1 MPKMIVVNEGRCLGC
16 RTCQLE
22 CALAHCEARTLV
34 EAVRSGARPQ
44 ARIHLE
50 PMGEFALPLQCRHCE
65 DAPCVM
71 VCPTEA
77 MHRPTET
84 GPVLIDAEMC
94 IGCKFCMLVCPF
106 GVIDLSRDGKAMV
119 KCDQCIER
127 TEAGKE
133 PACVAACPTG
143 ALEFREVEEWLRER
157 RREAGAQLAAAQ
169 GIAGGKRQESGPSGR
184 MEAASTSPPAA
195 RRDRKEPR

>member
-1 MPKMIVVNEGRCLGC
+1 MAKMIVVNEQRCLGC
-16 RTCQLE
+16 KTCVLE
-22 CALAHCEARTLV
+22 CAMAHSEAASLV
-34 EAVRSGARPQ
+34 EALSAASPPQ
-44 ARIHLE
+44 ARVHVE
-50 PMGEFALPLQCRHCE
+50 PVGQYGIPLQCRHCE
-65 DAPCVM
+65 EAPCIT

-77 MHRPTET
+77 MHRPTQT

-133 PACVAACPTG
+133 PACVAGCPTG
-143 ALEFREVEEWLRER
+143 ALEFRELEEWLRER

-169 GIAGGKRQESGPSGR
+169 EIAGGNRIESGP
-184 MEAASTSPPAA
+184 PARQEDA
-195 RRDRKEPR
+195 LAPTPDREGKR